1 MLFVLHFFVLKAAFV
16 KVYFTMSHDFFTIIV
31 RLEIFDCVVV
41 TVVDVAA
48 MVEVV
53 ACSLRVSFS

>member
-1 MLFVLHFFVLKAAFV
+1 MLFVLHFFCVESSIGQGLF
-16 KVYFTMSHDFFTIIV
+16 YMSHDFFTIIV

-48 MVEVV
+48 VVEVV

>member
-1 MLFVLHFFVLKAAFV
+1 MLKAAFV
-16 KVYFTMSHDFFTIIV
+16 KVYFTMSHDFFIIIV

-53 ACSLRVSFS
+53 ACSLRVSFSW

>member
-1 MLFVLHFFVLKAAFV
+1 MLKAAIF
-16 KVYFTMSHDFFTIIV
+16 KVYFTFSHDFFTVIV

-53 ACSLRVSFS
+53 ACSFRVSFS

>member
-1 MLFVLHFFVLKAAFV
+1 MN
-16 KVYFTMSHDFFTIIV
+16 HDFFTILV

-48 MVEVV
+48 VVEGV